1 MANKAFDARYILQYG
16 QIIGIDEVG
25 RGALAGPVV
34 VAAVILNKFIEGI
47 DDSKKLTRK
56 QREYL
61 SEEIIFNSQF
71 AFGIATPTEVDIHN
85 VIGATRMAMERAYK
99 NLGIKAFAIVDGLE
113 MGLNFDHEC
122 IVKGDAKSA
131 SIGAAS
137 IIAKVY
143 RDNIMRKLDAF
154 FEGYDF
160 VHNVGYGTKKH
171 MTALGKSGP
180 TIFHRLTYLPVLKS
194 IEPSKIEKWI
204 FEGKLSEDRLRKM
217 YTHSMWCK

>member
-34 VAAVILNKFIEGI
+34 VAAVILNRFIEGI

-61 SEEIIFNSQF
+61 SEEIILNSQF

-85 VIGATRMAMERAYK
+85 VIGATRIAMERAYK

-143 RDNIMRKLDAF
+143 RDSIMRKLDAF
-154 FEGYDF
+154 FEAYDF
-160 VHNVGYGTKKH
+160 IHNVGYGTKKH
-171 MTALGKSGP
+171 MIALEKSGP
-180 TIFHRLTYLPVLKS
+180 TIFHRFTYAPVLNVLD
-194 IEPSKIEKWI
+194 PSKIKNWI
-204 FEGKLSEDRLRKM
+204 LDGKLSEDRLRKI
-217 YTHSMWCK
+217 YTHSIWCK